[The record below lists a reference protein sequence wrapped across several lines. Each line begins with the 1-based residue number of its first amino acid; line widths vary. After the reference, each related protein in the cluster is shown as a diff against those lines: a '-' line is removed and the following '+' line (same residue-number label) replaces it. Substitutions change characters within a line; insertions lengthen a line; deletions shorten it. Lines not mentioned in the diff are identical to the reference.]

1 MLQQVLKSLFIRDLK
16 SLRKEIE
23 SYRDESKIWHVEKG
37 IANSAGNICLHLIG
51 NLNTY
56 IGAEYGKTGY
66 IRHRELEFS
75 LKNIPRIELLE
86 KIDQTILVIEK
97 ALDAVTVEQLQGEYP
112 ILVFAEKTTTEYFL
126 VHLTTHLTYH
136 LGQINYHRR
145 FLDKHTVAADSSA
158 GENLSY

>member
-16 SLRKEIE
+16 SLNKEIE
-23 SYRDESKIWHVEKG
+23 SYQDESKIWHVENG

-51 NLNTY
+51 NINTY

-66 IRHRELEFS
+66 IRHRDLEFS
-75 LKNIPRIELLE
+75 LKNIPRTELLE

-97 ALDAVTVEQLQGEYP
+97 ALDAVTDEQLQGEYP

-145 FLDKHTVAADSSA
+145 LLDKHAVAADSSA